1 MNTAMENQLKVAL
14 IQSSLVWEDP
24 ERNRENFSKKLDS
37 VNGEVDLVILPE
49 MFTTAFTMTPWNIA
63 KEEGKETVK
72 WMQREAARKNIA
84 LCGSMVYFAD
94 GHYYNRLWFV
104 EPDGRSGFYD
114 KRHTFTLAGED
125 KIYNKGEKRI
135 VIDYKGFRICPLICY
150 DLRFPVWA
158 RNTENYDVLIYVAN
172 WPQPRINAWD
182 ALLKARAIENMAY
195 VVGVNRVGT
204 DHTGHSYPGHTTV
217 NNVFGEPIVFSTEER
232 VLYATLDKK
241 HISEAREKLKFLE
254 DRDHFSLKG

>member
-1 MNTAMENQLKVAL
+1 MENELKLAL
-14 IQSSLVWEDP
+14 IQSSLVWENP
-24 ERNRENFSKKLDS
+24 EKNREDFSKKLDS
-37 VNGEVDLVILPE
+37 INGEVDLVILPE

-63 KEEGKETVK
+63 KEEGEETVK
-72 WMQREAARKNIA
+72 WMQKEAERKKMA
-84 LCGSMVYFAD
+84 LTGSMVYFAD

-104 EPDGRSGFYD
+104 EPNGKSIFYD

-125 KIYNKGEKRI
+125 KVYNKGEKRI
-135 VIDYKGFRICPLICY
+135 VINFKGFRICPLICY

-158 RNTENYDVLIYVAN
+158 RNTEDYDVLIYVAN

-195 VVGVNRVGT
+195 VIGVNRTGT
-204 DHTGHSYPGHTTV
+204 DNTGHSYPGHSTV
-217 NNVFGEPIVFSTEER
+217 NNVFGEPIVFSKEEK

-241 HISEAREKLKFLE
+241 HISEAREKLKFL
-254 DRDHFSLKG
+254 DDKDHFNLIG